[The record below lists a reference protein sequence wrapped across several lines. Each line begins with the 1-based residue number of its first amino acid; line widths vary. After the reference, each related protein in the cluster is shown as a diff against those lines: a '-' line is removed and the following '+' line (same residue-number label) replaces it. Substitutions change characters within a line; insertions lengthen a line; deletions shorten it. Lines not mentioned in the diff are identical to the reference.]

1 MKIEI
6 NLKIILILVLFLL
19 INKIDVY
26 AIFLIFIIIH
36 EIVHA
41 LVGILLGFKPKVFK
55 LNPLGVLIE
64 FYSYN
69 NASYIKKI
77 LIFLA
82 GPISNILL
90 SSIFYFIDIEFELKT
105 KLIYTNL
112 LIGIFNLI
120 PIIPLDGGRIFK
132 EILTNF
138 IGNKNANEFMIISTK
153 VILAIITL
161 IYSIVIFKMKNIAI
175 FLLIIYL
182 WYLYLIEE
190 KKVKMVSKVYDA
202 LSKNLI

>member
-69 NASYIKKI
+69 NTSYIKKI

-90 SSIFYFIDIEFELKT
+90 SLIFYFIDIEFELKT

>member
-1 MKIEI
+1 
-6 NLKIILILVLFLL
+6 
-19 INKIDVY
+19 
-26 AIFLIFIIIH
+26 
-36 EIVHA
+36 
-41 LVGILLGFKPKVFK
+41 
-55 LNPLGVLIE
+55 
-64 FYSYN
+64 
-69 NASYIKKI
+69 
-77 LIFLA
+77 
-82 GPISNILL
+82 
-90 SSIFYFIDIEFELKT
+90 
-105 KLIYTNL
+105 
-112 LIGIFNLI
+112 LI

>member
-1 MKIEI
+1 M
-6 NLKIILILVLFLL
+6 
-19 INKIDVY
+19 
-26 AIFLIFIIIH
+26 
-36 EIVHA
+36 
-41 LVGILLGFKPKVFK
+41 
-55 LNPLGVLIE
+55 
-64 FYSYN
+64 
-69 NASYIKKI
+69 
-77 LIFLA
+77 A

-90 SSIFYFIDIEFELKT
+90 SLIFYFIDIEFELKT

>member
-90 SSIFYFIDIEFELKT
+90 SLIFYFIDIEFELKT

>member
-90 SSIFYFIDIEFELKT
+90 SLIFYFIDIEFELKT

-202 LSKNLI
+202 LSKHLI